1 MNQDIS
7 VTTNQTKVISL
18 GSLLLNPKSNKNMK
32 RDIILAG
39 VGGQGILSIATVIG
53 DAALNEGLYL
63 KQAEVHGMSQRGG
76 DVQSNLRLSSEPIY
90 SDLIPKG
97 GADLIISL
105 EPMEALRYLPYLK
118 EDGWIVTSS
127 KPFVN
132 IPNYPDVEEVIKHI
146 EAIPHHVLLDVETL
160 AKEAGAPAQAANMV
174 LLGAAIPMLGI
185 DHDKIVEGVKRI
197 FARKGEAV
205 VAANLAAIEA
215 GYENVNSSTL
225 WKLYG
230 TQW

>member
-1 MNQDIS
+1 
-7 VTTNQTKVISL
+7 
-18 GSLLLNPKSNKNMK
+18 MK

-97 GADLIISL
+97 GADIIISL

-118 EDGWIVTSS
+118 EDGWIVTSN

-132 IPNYPDVEEVIKHI
+132 IPNYPEIEDVLAHVK
-146 EAIPHHVLLDVETL
+146 AISHHVLLDVETL

-185 DHDKIVEGVKRI
+185 DHDKIIAGVKRI
-197 FARKGEAV
+197 FARKGEAI
-205 VAANLAAIEA
+205 VAANVAAIEA
-215 GYENVNSSTL
+215 GFRAS
-225 WKLYG
+225 K
-230 TQW
+230 